1 MFIRVAA
8 LFCVKWRHGRHLE
21 SVTSNRKFELRQ
33 SMRILLEE
41 QSWQIGNWLFE
52 DSRPNNNNN
61 NNNKMSSDTRSV
73 PGLKG
78 NHNYTRQIY
87 CTVFSVFVVFVLF
100 ACRRCCWCWCC
111 NWCRRLTE
119 AYCKSSHS
127 VQPGDGTN
135 GTIAIISQSIH
146 SWDSADIGQN
156 ICQWSVTCN
165 LQIQCIRVYSKRK
178 HTISLYIKSSQV
190 K

>member
-21 SVTSNRKFELRQ
+21 SVTSNRKFDSVNRCVFYLKN
-33 SMRILLEE
+33 SPAKLA
-41 QSWQIGNWLFE
+41 IGFFE